1 MTSRPS
7 LGIQLHN
14 ESEQIRIERG
24 VRRGDTISPKL
35 LTAQLESLF
44 IMLNWQNKGVKI
56 NEEFLTNL
64 RFLTACYYAQI
75 GPYTIITTTYANIPI
90 RLK

>member
-7 LGIQLHN
+7 LGIQLHK

-24 VRRGDTISPKL
+24 VRRGDTISPNL

-64 RFLTACYYAQI
+64 RFADGMFLCTDRPLHHNNY
-75 GPYTIITTTYANIPI
+75 NIC
-90 RLK
+90 